1 MIKWD
6 VQNQRDPGSDV
17 YNIEAV
23 VQNHEVVLSDINY
36 HINRINAEP
45 LHLLSDVNI
54 ASLHFFA
61 AAVEAD
67 DLFLLVDFLEHLLH
81 LL

>member
-1 MIKWD
+1 MCENFLDRAIRRRLFLNLIRLNW
-6 VQNQRDPGSDV
+6 QFQGL
-17 YNIEAV
+17 
-23 VQNHEVVLSDINY
+23 LSDINY

-61 AAVEAD
+61 AAVETD
-67 DLFLLVDFLEHLLH
+67 DLFLLVDFLEHILH

>member
-1 MIKWD
+1 MCENFLDRAIRRRLFLNLIRLNW
-6 VQNQRDPGSDV
+6 QFQGL
-17 YNIEAV
+17 
-23 VQNHEVVLSDINY
+23 LSDINY